1 MYPAIIVTFRRSF
14 RLIPD
19 HTTRMNVFISSFLF
33 LSLFLWPSHL
43 LPQKKMTFSG
53 TVTEKGSGET
63 LPGVIIISPEFQAGT
78 TTNNYGFYSIT
89 LDGPGTLVFRFT
101 GYDSYTVKVDENSP
115 SRLNVELG
123 TAETTLKEIVISAEE
138 TRKISEET
146 QMSTIDVPIDQIRK
160 IPALLGE
167 KDVLK
172 VIQLLPGVQKGS
184 EGNSGFYVRGGGPD
198 QNLIILDDATVYNA
212 SHLFGF
218 FSIFNGDALKS
229 VELVKGGFPAR
240 YGGRLSSVLE
250 MQMKDGN
257 KEKISG
263 EAGIGL
269 ISSRLTLEGPIKKGK
284 SSFLVSGR
292 RTYIDALIYPFLPPD
307 QKAGYYF
314 YDLNAKANW
323 ILDDRNRLYVSG
335 YFGKDK
341 FYFRPSNGDGTK
353 DDGSFL
359 WGNATATARW
369 NRILS
374 DKAFSNT
381 SLIFSRY
388 NLGIRYETVS
398 NANSFELRYDSGIR
412 DWGIKH
418 DIDWRPNANHA
429 VRTGVAVTYHR
440 FTPSATVV
448 RSSDNFENR
457 NEVEAYDCFENGIYV
472 EDDWTITPKLK
483 ANVGMRFSHFA
494 TGTKNYFGVEPRV
507 SGRYM
512 LKDDL
517 SIKWS
522 YALMNQYLHLLS
534 TTGVGLPTDLWVP
547 ATDRIA
553 PQRAHQVAAG
563 FAKDIDEPRLTV
575 TLEGYYKRM
584 DKVIGYKE
592 GASFLSI
599 GVFGEDTKL
608 TWEDNVTSGM
618 GESYGAEIMIQRKT
632 GKLTGWIGYTL
643 SWTTLQFDELNNGK
657 KFFARYDRRHDV
669 SVVGIYE
676 IKENVTLSATW
687 VYGTG
692 QAITLP
698 LADYASISH
707 DPSGITPSL
716 YQGFPGVSYSTDYG
730 EKNSFRMAPYHR
742 LDIACQWR
750 KKLKRTERTFE
761 LGVYNAYN
769 RANPFFYT
777 IQTRADGS
785 SYLSQI
791 SLFPILPSVS
801 WTYKF

>member
-1 MYPAIIVTFRRSF
+1 MKYTFIF
-14 RLIPD
+14 LL
-19 HTTRMNVFISSFLF
+19 LF
-33 LSLFLWPSHL
+33 LSGAVLHA
-43 LPQKKMTFSG
+43 QKKKLTFSG
-53 TVTEKGSGET
+53 TITEAGSGET
-63 LPGVIIISPEFQAGT
+63 LPGVIVICPEYEVAT
-78 TTNNYGFYSIT
+78 TSNNYGFYSIT
-89 LDGPGTLVFRFT
+89 LDSAATLLFRFT
-101 GYDSYTVKVDENSP
+101 GYAPYMVKVDESTP
-115 SRLNVELG
+115 SRLNVQLG
-123 TAETTLKEIVISAEE
+123 AGETTLREIVISAEE
-138 TRKISEET
+138 TRKVSEET
-146 QMSTIDVPIDQIRK
+146 RMSTIDVPIDQIKK

-257 KEKISG
+257 KEKIEG

-269 ISSRLTLEGPIKKGK
+269 IASRLTLEGPIKKGK

-292 RTYIDALIYPFLPPD
+292 RTYIDALVYPFLPD
-307 QKAGYYF
+307 DEKAGYYF

-323 ILDDRNRLYVSG
+323 VLDDKNRLYISG
-335 YFGKDK
+335 YYGKDR
-341 FYFRPSNGDGTK
+341 FYFRPRYEDGSS

-359 WGNATATARW
+359 WGNASATARW
-369 NRILS
+369 NRIIG
-374 DKAFSNT
+374 DKSFSNT
-381 SLIFSRY
+381 SLIFANY
-388 NLGIRYETVS
+388 NLGIRFKTTS
-398 NANSFELRYDSGIR
+398 DINNFELRYNSGIR
-412 DWGIKH
+412 DFSLKH
-418 DIDWRPNANHA
+418 DIDWRPNAKHY
-429 VRTGVAVTYHR
+429 VRTGGIVTYHR
-440 FTPSATVV
+440 FTPSASVV
-448 RSSDNFENR
+448 RSSDQFENR
-457 NEVEAYDCFENGIYV
+457 NDAEIYDSFENGLYI
-472 EDDWTITPKLK
+472 EDDWTITNKIK
-483 ANVGMRFSHFA
+483 ANIGLRLSHF
-494 TGTKNYFGVEPRV
+494 TTQGENYFGLEPRF

-512 LKDDL
+512 LSDDL
-517 SIKWS
+517 SFKAS

-534 TTGVGLPTDLWVP
+534 NTGVGLPTDLWVP
-547 ATDRIA
+547 ATDRVA
-553 PQRAHQVAAG
+553 PQRAQQVAAG
-563 FAKDIDEPRLTV
+563 FAKDLSKPRLTI
-575 TLEGYYKRM
+575 TIEGYYKRM
-584 DKVIGYKE
+584 NNIIGYKE
-592 GASFLSI
+592 GASFLTI
-599 GVFGEDTKL
+599 GEFGRDNEV
-608 TWEDNVTSGM
+608 TWEDNVTSGT
-618 GESYGAEIMIQRKT
+618 GESYGMEFMVQKKV

-643 SWTTLQFDELNNGK
+643 SWTTLQFDELNNGE
-657 KFFARYDRRHDV
+657 KFFARYDRRHDL
-669 SVVGIYE
+669 SIVGIYE

-698 LADYASISH
+698 LADYVSIAH
-707 DPSGITPSL
+707 DPTNTTASL
-716 YQGFPGVSYSTDYG
+716 YQAFPGTNFSTDYG
-730 EKNSFRMAPYHR
+730 GKNAFRMAPFHR

-750 KKLKRTERTFE
+750 KKLKRSERTFE

-777 IQTRADGS
+777 INTRFDGS